1 MDRIVSRSRL
11 KSPESSSLKSNYRIP
26 NTAKEKHSSSR
37 RSEAYIPAS
46 PRQNPAAF
54 EKHDETWLLTML
66 L

>member
-37 RSEAYIPAS
+37 TVRGVY
-46 PRQNPAAF
+46 PRLATPESRCLRKA
-54 EKHDETWLLTML
+54 
-66 L
+66 

>member
-1 MDRIVSRSRL
+1 MDRIVSRSRS

-37 RSEAYIPAS
+37 TVRGVY
-46 PRQNPAAF
+46 PRLATP
-54 EKHDETWLLTML
+54 ESRCLRKHDETWLLTML